1 MRGGNKHMT
10 DNNNAVLRY
19 IMLSTS
25 HLSQADALTLAYLSD
40 PIESEEKHSHEW
52 IHDTGMHN
60 GYLIRLDARADALC
74 ELRALGISDALC
86 ETLALLKTSLN
97 VSMVHFD
104 SEADVLTGLPVYDW

>member
-1 MRGGNKHMT
+1 MT
-10 DNNNAVLRY
+10 NNDNAVLRY

-40 PIESEEKHSHEW
+40 PIESADKFSHEW

-60 GYLIRLDARADALC
+60 GYLIRLAARSDALG
-74 ELRALGISDALC
+74 ELRTFGISDALC
-86 ETLALLKTSLN
+86 KTLALLATSLN